1 MPTYFGRVARL
12 QIQVPGQ
19 LGQEIDGLRVRLR
32 SRRSGKGFD
41 GAQIDVWGLSTD
53 SYGQLGRG
61 DTITR
66 LVAGYQD
73 GPGEVMQGQV
83 VPLSLRRVV
92 SEGEVVTSWQVQ
104 EATTALASVT
114 LATSWP
120 GAVKASEVLSYI
132 AGALGL
138 SLPAQ
143 ALPVDLVY
151 ARGFTAY
158 GRARQVLTT
167 LATDC
172 GCTWSV
178 QAGRLVLLPLSGA
191 LRTRAFI
198 FAPASGLIGYPE
210 QVDGGRVRSTTL
222 MQPGILPGDT
232 YRLGGDTLAGDYV
245 AEQVEHAG
253 DLWGPEWYTYVT
265 GRVAG

>member
-1 MPTYFGRVARL
+1 MPTYFGRIARL

-66 LVAGYQD
+66 LVAGYAD

-138 SLPAQ
+138 ALPAQ

-158 GRARQVLTT
+158 GKARQVLTT

-178 QAGRLVLLPLSGA
+178 QAGRLVLLPLDGRCARGRLCSP
-191 LRTRAFI
+191 R
-198 FAPASGLIGYPE
+198 APASSATPSRSTGAACAPPRSCSPGSSPATPTASAATPSPGTTSPSRSSTLATF
-210 QVDGGRVRSTTL
+210 GGRSGTATSL
-222 MQPGILPGDT
+222 DG
-232 YRLGGDTLAGDYV
+232 
-245 AEQVEHAG
+245 
-253 DLWGPEWYTYVT
+253 
-265 GRVAG
+265 